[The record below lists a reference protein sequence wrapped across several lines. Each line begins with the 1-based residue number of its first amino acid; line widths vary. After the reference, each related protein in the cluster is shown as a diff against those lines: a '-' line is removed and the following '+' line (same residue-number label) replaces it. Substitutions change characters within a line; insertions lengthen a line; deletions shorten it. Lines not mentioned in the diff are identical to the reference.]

1 MNLLEELWY
10 GNYAPQD
17 RIGMSARERERLD
30 QILKRREALEEI
42 LGEKKELLD
51 LYDDALGAL
60 RMEGEEGAFEEGVR
74 FAVRFMIETMVNGKE
89 GN

>member
-30 QILKRREALEEI
+30 QILKRREALEAI

-60 RMEGEEGAFEEGVR
+60 RMEGEKEAFEEGVR
-74 FAVRFMIETMVNGKE
+74 FAVRLMIETMVNGKE